1 MSASNPLERERN
13 RQIKE
18 NSPRRKKMA
27 VLFLI
32 IFTVAVVALSI
43 LQFQTKLNAPFA
55 VGKKTSDTAS
65 ATSTDLKLIDS
76 DHDGLSDYDE
86 INVYHTSPYL
96 PDSDSDGISDYDEI
110 AAGTDPNCPTGQTCN
125 SVDTAVD
132 LTSSSTV
139 NTIASDLITAGETAA
154 VGEATSATGTGVIS
168 TTGEVTPDFLRQILI
183 QNGSDTSTV
192 NQISDADIMS
202 AYQEAVQSQ
211 ASSSNQ

>member
-1 MSASNPLERERN
+1 MSVSNPLEKERN
-13 RQIKE
+13 RQIEE
-18 NSPRRKKMA
+18 NSPRRKKTA
-27 VLFLI
+27 VLFLVI
-32 IFTVAVVALSI
+32 LTIAVVALSVW
-43 LQFQTKLNAPFA
+43 QFQTILNAPFA

-65 ATSTDLKLIDS
+65 TTSTDLKLIDS

-86 INVYHTSPYL
+86 INVYKTFPYL
-96 PDSDSDGISDYDEI
+96 PDSDSDGISDKDEI
-110 AAGTDPNCPTGQTCN
+110 AAGTDPNCQTGQTCN
-125 SVDTAVD
+125 SADTVID
-132 LTSSSTV
+132 LISSSTV
-139 NTIASDLITAGETAA
+139 DTIASDLMTT
-154 VGEATSATGTGVIS
+154 S